1 MCMCCTIPQI
11 PFSHFSEIMKNAGI
25 DTIWSALEN
34 KEFNKCGTTLSSCTN
49 KLTWGD
55 NGTTFTYYY
64 QFMDVGEVKF
74 WNTDDGD
81 YETYCSHMD
90 VSKKSSHF
98 KQEQTLFR
106 DLRQVS

>member
-1 MCMCCTIPQI
+1 
-11 PFSHFSEIMKNAGI
+11 MKNAGI

-34 KEFNKCGTTLSSCTN
+34 KELNKCGTTLSSCTN

>member
-1 MCMCCTIPQI
+1 
-11 PFSHFSEIMKNAGI
+11 MKNAGI